1 MVKLG
6 EYNRLT
12 VTKRV
17 DFGIYL
23 DGGEYWGDIL
33 LPNES
38 APAEAMEGDE
48 LEVFIYFDSE
58 DRIIATTHRPRAV
71 AGDFCLMK
79 VVGTS
84 SVGAFLDWGLRKDLL
99 VPFREQREEMVVGRE
114 YLVHVYV
121 DRTTDRV
128 VASVKWEKFLN
139 RQPANYQPGEEVSL
153 MVARKTDLGYT
164 VIVDNAHEAIIFYNE
179 IFQPLQIGQSLTG
192 YIHTLREDG
201 KIDCILQK
209 NDGHQQIDRL
219 SQLIL
224 EKLEA
229 NGGVL
234 PVSDKSEPEMIY
246 ALFGCSKK
254 NYKKSAGGLFKR
266 RLIGMDEGKI
276 WIVKNEK

>member
-71 AGDFCLMK
+71 VGDFCLMK

-164 VIVDNAHEAIIFYNE
+164 VIVDNAHEAIIFHNE
-179 IFQPLQIGQSLTG
+179 IFQPLQIGQLLTG

-234 PVSDKSEPEMIY
+234 SVSDKSEPETIY

-254 NYKKSAGGLFKR
+254 NYKKSVGGLFKR
-266 RLIGMDEGKI
+266 RLIGMGEGKI
-276 WIVKNEK
+276 WIVKSEI